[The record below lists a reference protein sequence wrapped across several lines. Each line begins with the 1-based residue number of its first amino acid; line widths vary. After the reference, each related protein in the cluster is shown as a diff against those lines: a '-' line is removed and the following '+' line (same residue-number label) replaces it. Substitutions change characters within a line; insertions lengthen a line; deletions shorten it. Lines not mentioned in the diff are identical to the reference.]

1 MEDKNKKSLAKW
13 LRVKEH
19 TLKEKELDR
28 KVEKYDGPVEMSLD
42 GLIGFLMSGSSEE
55 PDKNY
60 VGQYD

>member
-1 MEDKNKKSLAKW
+1 MEDKNKRSLAKW
-13 LRVKEH
+13 MRVKEH
-19 TLKEKELDR
+19 TLKELDR

-55 PDKNY
+55 PAKDY

>member
-1 MEDKNKKSLAKW
+1 MEDKKRSFAKW
-13 LRVKEH
+13 IRVKEH
-19 TLKEKELDR
+19 TLKELDR

-55 PDKNY
+55 PDKDY